1 MKRPIDVAVRMNGDW
16 WVACAE
22 MRIDAGSVVRPAL
35 DEVRVEFGR
44 GSSMGRTVELELG
57 SFEHGSEIAR
67 LPLRWFAKEH
77 TGLFPTMDG
86 ELRLS
91 DVGPAE
97 TELRLV
103 GEYEPPLG
111 ALGAVADRM
120 AGHRVAERSARDFLE
135 GVADRLRAKLTAHS
149 ESVSWRTRPVS
160 DDRPADPR
168 RA

>member
-22 MRIDAGSVVRPAL
+22 MRIDAESVVRPAL
-35 DEVRVEFGR
+35 DEVRLEFGR
-44 GSSMGRTVELELG
+44 GSSMGRTVDLELG
-57 SFEHGSEIAR
+57 SVEHGSEIAR

-77 TGLFPTMDG
+77 TNLFPTMDA

-111 ALGAVADRM
+111 AVGALADRM
-120 AGHRVAERSARDFLE
+120 AGHRVAERSVRDFLE
-135 GVADRLRAKLTAHS
+135 GVAGRLRAKLTAHS
-149 ESVSWRTRPVS
+149 ESVFWRRQPL
-160 DDRPADPR
+160 RADPPR
-168 RA
+168 ER

>member
-1 MKRPIDVAVRMNGDW
+1 MKRPIDVAVRMKGEW

-22 MRIDAGSVVRPAL
+22 MRIDAESVVRPAL

-44 GSSMGRTVELELG
+44 GSSMGRTVDLELG

-67 LPLRWFAKEH
+67 LPLRWLAKEH
-77 TGLFPTMDG
+77 TNLFPTMVG

-91 DVGPAE
+91 DVGSAE

-120 AGHRVAERSARDFLE
+120 AGHRVAERSVRDFLE
-135 GVADRLRAKLTAHS
+135 GVAHRLRERLTAHA
-149 ESVSWRTRPVS
+149 ESVFWRRMPIGHDS
-160 DDRPADPR
+160 RDG
-168 RA
+168 